1 MQKYQYI
8 YLGHGI
14 SEKAEKEYN
23 HLCRYELYQW
33 ERDWVHGLVYYDEN
47 FYFQIVDETTLPQ
60 HKELSRR
67 EKIWKERLELLPYA
81 VEWLKYES
89 PEGYVLIQEYYFS
102 GKKIKLKHLAKKY
115 GVSHQTMSR
124 RIAQAREILKNFI
137 ISHEHIY

>member
-1 MQKYQYI
+1 MYCTPASPDEKQ
-8 YLGHGI
+8 I
-14 SEKAEKEYN
+14 SV
-23 HLCRYELYQW
+23 QP
-33 ERDWVHGLVYYDEN
+33 
-47 FYFQIVDETTLPQ
+47 ETTLPQ
-60 HKELSRR
+60 NKELSRK
-67 EKIWKERLELLPYA
+67 EKIRKERLELLPYA